1 MGVPGCVIVV
11 TMTTLSTLSDFEAF
25 VRAQQVRALR
35 FGVRLTFGDSAAAQD
50 AVQEAFLRLWRCR
63 ETLQETNLEAYLY
76 RSLLSCARDANR
88 RLRPTVPLDEK
99 LALSPQR
106 ESPDTGLVV
115 RDALAQLPDDQREVV
130 ILSHYEGWTQAE
142 IAELL
147 QIPPGTVASRLHH
160 AVRKLRVLLT
170 DPEDQTHA

>member
-1 MGVPGCVIVV
+1 MDA
-11 TMTTLSTLSDFEAF
+11 LSTLSDFEAF
-25 VRAQQVRALR
+25 VRAHQARALR
-35 FGVRLTFGDSAAAQD
+35 IGVRLAFGDAAAAQD

-63 ETLQETNLEAYLY
+63 EQLEASNLEAYLY
-76 RSLLSCARDANR
+76 RTVLSCARDANR

-99 LALSPQR
+99 LALSPR
-106 ESPDTGLVV
+106 HESPDTGLMV

-160 AVRKLRVLLT
+160 ALRKLRVLLT
-170 DPEDQTHA
+170 DAEDQTHA